1 MSQERDGFVA
11 KWGIWLF
18 AFGYF
23 AAYVPYSI
31 LTKMATDGLLPAMH
45 GRQDGI
51 NSLAIQAVMTVGS
64 VIVAYGFISAMGW
77 WKYAT
82 RGPLGLPRPQWF
94 TLISGLCAS
103 IQIITTTLAYTFRG
117 VTIALVMLF
126 LRGGVLVIAPI
137 VDLLH
142 KKRKVHWTSWLAS
155 ALCLVALVITVY
167 DSFGQGDGLPALLI
181 LNIAA
186 YLVVYFFRL
195 LFMSGRAKSVDP
207 DLNKRFFVEE
217 QMVAAPGLLILLVIF
232 GLIGWQLGPTS
243 VLHQI
248 WNGFTKVPGGGYTG
262 YLLLGGALS
271 TGTGIFGTL
280 IFLDKRETT
289 YTVPINRASSILA
302 GVGAT
307 LFLHYQYAQKA
318 IKWPEYLGAG
328 LIIAA
333 IVVLMLRP
341 APKKPSI

>member
-1 MSQERDGFVA
+1 MTQGRDAFVTR
-11 KWGIWLF
+11 WGIWLF

-23 AAYVPYSI
+23 AAYVPYSV
-31 LTKMATDGLLPAMH
+31 LSKMATDGLLPGMTRGH
-45 GRQDGI
+45 GLHP
-51 NSLAIQAVMTVGS
+51 LAIQAMMTVGS
-64 VIVAYGFISAMGW
+64 VITAYAFITAMGW

-82 RGPLGLPRPQWF
+82 RGPWGLPRPQWF
-94 TLISGLCAS
+94 TLVSGLCAS
-103 IQIITTTLAYTFRG
+103 VQIITTTLAYTFKG

-155 ALCLVALVITVY
+155 GLSLAALVITVA
-167 DSFGQGDGLPALLI
+167 DSFGAGDGLPGLLI

-186 YLVVYFFRL
+186 YLTVYFFRL
-195 LFMSGRAKSVDP
+195 LFMSGRAKSSDP

-232 GLIGWQLGPTS
+232 GLVGFQLGPDA
-243 VLHQI
+243 VLHRI
-248 WNGFTKVPGGGYTG
+248 WDGFTLVPKTDFVWW
-262 YLLLGGALS
+262 LLLAGTLS

-280 IFLDKRETT
+280 IFLDQRETT

-302 GVGAT
+302 GLLAT
-307 LFLHYQYAQKA
+307 LWLHEAYAQKS
-318 IKWPEYLGAG
+318 IKSLELVGAG
-328 LIIAA
+328 LIIIA
-333 IVVLMLRP
+333 IIVLMMRP
-341 APKKPSI
+341 APKKPAA